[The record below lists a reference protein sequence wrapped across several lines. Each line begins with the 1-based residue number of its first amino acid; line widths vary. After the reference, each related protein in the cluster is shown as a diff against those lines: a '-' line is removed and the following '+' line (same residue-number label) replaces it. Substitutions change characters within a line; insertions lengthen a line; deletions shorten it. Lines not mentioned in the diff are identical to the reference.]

1 MLLTKVVK
9 KRYHYCLKFRSKK
22 FLEKVRSDLKKKKKK
37 MTFGLAQQSERVDI
51 T

>member
-22 FLEKVRSDLKKKKKK
+22 FLEKVRSDLKKKKK